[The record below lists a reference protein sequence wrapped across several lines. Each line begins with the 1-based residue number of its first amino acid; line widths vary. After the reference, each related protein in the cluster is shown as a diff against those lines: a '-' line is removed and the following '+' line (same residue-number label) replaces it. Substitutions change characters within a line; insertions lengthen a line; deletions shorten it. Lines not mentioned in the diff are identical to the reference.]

1 MKDFNFFLPYIE
13 SKKMKRSLFYSIIV
27 SVSLI
32 SILIIF
38 YVANVFRILTL
49 NKRINSINA
58 QINSPE
64 IVKQTKRL
72 EEAQKKHDL
81 MKKYYDIVD
90 NANGGLLSSNT
101 VTTELISDLAST
113 LPLNVNFSNMS
124 IASNEINIQGTASTR
139 IEIAELEH
147 NIKALNDIDNVSISV
162 ISVGAKEGS
171 AASNGSYMFSLKC
184 SVKGVSNNEN
194 K

>member
-13 SKKMKRSLFYSIIV
+13 SKKMKKSLFYSIIV

-32 SILIIF
+32 SILVIF
-38 YVANVFRILTL
+38 YAINIFRISTL
-49 NKRINSINA
+49 NKSISTINA

-72 EEAQKKHDL
+72 DEAKKKYDL
-81 MKKYYDIVD
+81 MKQYYDIVD

-113 LPLNVNFSNMS
+113 LPSNVYFSNMS
-124 IASNEINIQGTASTR
+124 IASNDINIQGTASTR

-147 NIKALNDIDNVSISV
+147 NIKALKTIDNVSISV
-162 ISVGAKEGS
+162 ISGGNKGEA
-171 AASNGSYMFSLKC
+171 AASNGSYIFSLKC
-184 SVKGVSNNEN
+184 SVKGVSNNES